1 MAAEAR
7 KQTWVCLPWAR
18 ARVRRLV
25 HTEGG
30 GVVGITVRQHLG
42 GIQELLIAHVAFA
55 AAEEDVGT
63 LLPLDAL
70 ATAKHTVICSSV
82 QIFGILQ

>member
-1 MAAEAR
+1 MAAEAKSKHWR
-7 KQTWVCLPWAR
+7 VFRVCMRWM
-18 ARVRRLV
+18 V

-30 GVVGITVRQHLG
+30 GVLIAVRLHLG
-42 GIQELLIAHVAFA
+42 DIQELLIAHVAFA

-70 ATAKHTVICSSV
+70 VTAEHTVIFSSAR
-82 QIFGILQ
+82 IFGI